1 MFEEQEYTK
10 KIDFSLWKKLLN
22 YAKPHRKQLTVLIVT
37 MVLMATT
44 DALLPLMTR
53 YAVDSFIV
61 EKTTGGLVLFAAVYV
76 GIGLVQ
82 ATYTWFFVKSACD
95 VETLICTDIRQS
107 AFKRLQELSLSFY
120 DKTPVGWLMARLTSD
135 VQRIGSMIAW
145 GLVNVVWSGAVMAGI
160 MTVMLVMNWKLALVT
175 LSVIPLLA
183 VISVFFQKRILKAY
197 RKVRKTNSKITGAFN
212 EGIMGA
218 KTTKTLAREDMN
230 LEEFKVLTDKM
241 YTDTNKAVMLSSVYM
256 PLVLIISSLGIGLA
270 LWYGGGGV
278 AIGTISYG
286 TIVAFI
292 NYAIWFFEPVRDL
305 SRIFAELQNAQA
317 SGERVLTL
325 IETEPEVKDSE
336 AVTKTYGDVFESHK
350 ENWPEIEGRV
360 SFENV
365 GFVYSNGEKVLE
377 DFNLEVEPGENIALV
392 GETGAGK
399 TTIVNLACRFYEPT
413 SGRIL
418 IDGTD
423 YRKRSQSWLQSR
435 LGYVLQTPHLFS
447 GTVMENIRYAKPDAS
462 DDEVIEA
469 AKAVSAHE
477 FILKLENGYGSEVG
491 EGGNRLSTG
500 QKQLVSFARA
510 VLANP
515 AIFVLDEATSSVD
528 TETEQ
533 AIQKAISKILKN
545 RTSFVI
551 AHRLSTVRNA
561 HRILVLHD
569 GKVVEEGTHDRLMAN
584 KGMYYEL
591 YAHQY
596 VDQETLGILS
606 SPGRTT

>member
-1 MFEEQEYTK
+1 MDTNMFEEQDYTK
-10 KIDFSLWKKLLN
+10 KIDLSLWKKLLKF
-22 YAKPHRKQLTVLIVT
+22 AKPHRKQVTVLISV
-37 MVLMATT
+37 MVLIAVT
-44 DALLPLMTR
+44 DAMFPLLSR

-61 EKTTGGLVLFAAVYV
+61 EKSTKGLTLFAVFYAAL
-76 GIGLVQ
+76 GIFQGL
-82 ATYTWFFVKSACD
+82 YSWFFIKAACD
-95 VETLICTDIRQS
+95 LETLICTDIRQS
-107 AFKRLQELSLSFY
+107 AFKRLQELSLSYY
-120 DKTPVGWLMARLTSD
+120 DRTPVGWLMARLTSD
-135 VQRIGSMIAW
+135 VQRIGEIIAW
-145 GLVNVVWSGAVMAGI
+145 GMVNIVWSGAVMLGI
-160 MTVMLVMNWKLALVT
+160 VVVMLIMNWKLALAT

-183 VISVFFQKRILKAY
+183 VLSVYFQKRILKAY

-230 LEEFKVLTDKM
+230 LEEFQVLTDRM
-241 YTDTNKAVMLSSVYM
+241 YADTNKAVLLQSIYM
-256 PLVLIISSLGIGLA
+256 PLVLILSSVGIGMA

-278 AIGTISYG
+278 SLGALSYG
-286 TIVAFI
+286 TLIAFI
-292 NYAIWFFEPVRDL
+292 NYAIWFFEPVREL
-305 SRIFAELQNAQA
+305 ARIFAELQHAQA

-325 IETEPEVKDSE
+325 IETEPEVKDTAE
-336 AVTKTYGDVFESHK
+336 VIDLYGDVFEHHR
-350 ENWPEIEGRV
+350 ENWPEINGRV
-360 SFENV
+360 EFENV
-365 GFVYSNGEKVLE
+365 TFVYSNGEKVLE
-377 DFNLEVEPGENIALV
+377 NFNFKAEPGETVALV

-399 TTIVNLACRFYEPT
+399 TTIVNLVCRFYEPT

-423 YRKRSQSWLQSR
+423 YRERSQSWLQSR

-447 GTVMENIRYAKPDAS
+447 GTVMDNIRYAKPEAS

-477 FILKLENGYGSEVG
+477 FILRLENGYGSEVG

-510 VLANP
+510 VLADP

-533 AIQKAISKILKN
+533 AIQKAISRILKD

-561 HRILVLHD
+561 NRILVLHD
-569 GKVVEEGTHDRLMAN
+569 GEVIEEGTHDSLMEK

-591 YAHQY
+591 YANQY
-596 VDQETLGILS
+596 MEQETLGIL
-606 SPGRTT
+606 RV